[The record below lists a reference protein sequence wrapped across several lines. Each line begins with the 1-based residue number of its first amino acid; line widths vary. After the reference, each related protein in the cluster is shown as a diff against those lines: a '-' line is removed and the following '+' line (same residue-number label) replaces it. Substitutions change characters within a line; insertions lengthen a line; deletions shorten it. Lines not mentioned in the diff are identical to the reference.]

1 MGGGKNIAYVR
12 VSTAE
17 QNETRQKEALKKY
30 DIDKWFIEKA
40 SGKDTNRPRLQEM
53 LEYIREDDTVY
64 VEEFSRLGRSTA
76 DLLNTVQQI
85 EDVGAKFVSLKE
97 NFDTKTPTGK
107 LQMTMMAAIAEFERS
122 MILERPREGIAIA
135 KREGKYKGRKA
146 VSVPNIGTYYD
157 KYMRRKG
164 TKVSIAHELGISRTT
179 LDKLFR
185 EYERSSDGNCYCGT
199 ENKRLESSSIKD
211 TFV

>member
-1 MGGGKNIAYVR
+1 M
-12 VSTAE
+12 
-17 QNETRQKEALKKY
+17 QKEALKKY

-122 MILERPREGIAIA
+122 MILERQREGIAIA

-185 EYERSSDGNCYCGT
+185 EYERSSDGN
-199 ENKRLESSSIKD
+199 
-211 TFV
+211 

>member
-17 QNETRQKEALKKY
+17 QNETRQKEVLKKY
-30 DIDKWFIEKA
+30 DIDKWFIEKT

-53 LEYIREDDTVY
+53 LEYIREDDIVY

-76 DLLNTVQQI
+76 DLLDTVQRI
-85 EDVGAKFVSLKE
+85 ENVGAKFVSLKE

-107 LQMTMMAAIAEFERS
+107 LQMIIMAAIAEFERS
-122 MILERPREGIAIA
+122 MILERQREGIAIA

-146 VSVPNIGTYYD
+146 VNIPNIGVYYD
-157 KYMRRKG
+157 KYMRRQG
-164 TKVSIAHELGISRTT
+164 TKVSIARELGISRTT
-179 LDKLFR
+179 LDKLFKG
-185 EYERSSDGNCYCGT
+185 Y
-199 ENKRLESSSIKD
+199 ENKQ
-211 TFV
+211 

>member
-107 LQMTMMAAIAEFERS
+107 LQMTMIAAIAEFERS
-122 MILERPREGIAIA
+122 MILERQREGIAIA

-185 EYERSSDGNCYCGT
+185 EYERSSDGN
-199 ENKRLESSSIKD
+199 
-211 TFV
+211 

>member
-53 LEYIREDDTVY
+53 LKYIREDDTVY

-122 MILERPREGIAIA
+122 MILERQREGIAIA

-185 EYERSSDGNCYCGT
+185 EYERSSDGN
-199 ENKRLESSSIKD
+199 
-211 TFV
+211 

>member
-122 MILERPREGIAIA
+122 MILERQREGIAIA

-146 VSVPNIGTYYD
+146 ISVPNIGTYYD

-185 EYERSSDGNCYCGT
+185 EYERSSDGN
-199 ENKRLESSSIKD
+199 
-211 TFV
+211 

>member
-30 DIDKWFIEKA
+30 DIDKWFVEKA

-76 DLLNTVQQI
+76 DLLTIVQQI

-107 LQMTMMAAIAEFERS
+107 LQMTMMAAIAEFERA
-122 MILERPREGIAIA
+122 MILERQREGIAIA

-146 VSVPNIGTYYD
+146 VRVPNIGTYYD
-157 KYMRRKG
+157 KYMSRQG

-185 EYERSSDGNCYCGT
+185 EYERSSDGN
-199 ENKRLESSSIKD
+199 
-211 TFV
+211 